1 MKTTFRTLIA
11 IFAIAIISVS
21 QPFAAYAADQ
31 INGQSKADIVK
42 ALDEY
47 ISDVRETWHIPGL
60 ATAFALDGEVILAKG
75 YGVKELGSTE
85 PAGPMTVSHQSAW
98 SSP

>member
-21 QPFAAYAADQ
+21 LNRFAAYAADQ

-42 ALDEY
+42 ALDGIY
-47 ISDVRETWHIPGL
+47 FRCARNMAYSRPCNCIRTRR
-60 ATAFALDGEVILAKG
+60 
-75 YGVKELGSTE
+75 
-85 PAGPMTVSHQSAW
+85 
-98 SSP
+98 